1 MNNCDPNSVSDPMAV
16 YGSLVHSDLHD
27 LIHRV
32 RGGISFPL
40 FFKIAELI
48 PFTWSEWSS
57 FLHLSERS
65 LQRYKKDR
73 KSFDALQSEKIIEI
87 SSVYQRGIEVFG
99 SRPKFDAWLSTPC
112 VALGGPAPKSFLDS
126 TFGIR
131 LIRDELGRIEHG
143 ILA

>member
-1 MNNCDPNSVSDPMAV
+1 MAV

-40 FFKIAELI
+40 FSKIAELV
-48 PFTWSEWSS
+48 PFTWPEWSS

-143 ILA
+143 IPA